1 MHELKPVMDT
11 LIGSCHVPVTLLG
24 KGGIVIPLAGSKA
37 SVHMTTQFLAPQPP
51 APSSGVPASS
61 TSTPAASAPASSAST
76 SAASPGV
83 PASSASTP
91 AASAPVTAST
101 SEASSGVPATSAAS
115 PLQATYFTP
124 SAPSP
129 ADAAASSQSVN
140 MFWCCSPR
148 ASDVAAASS
157 AQVSEFFMVV
167 PDVMFADVTEH
178 IFEYMA
184 DKSRTSL
191 HPNIQ
196 KGMQTTSNL
205 SWTLFGFDHLNG
217 CFPAQMDMNFSQL
230 DAKTL
235 KDLAEIEDMLKRV
248 TAQSVELLRV
258 VAAWNSLCKKAQN
271 GKVVYSVIMVHAWLN
286 NVEFGKFQDL
296 WEEYLWIKNPT
307 TFDWSWHLHDFIL
320 GARKVF
326 RRLGVL
332 SSAVDVTRLSGV
344 EIPSGS
350 LKDVN
355 WNLINKTFVKDW
367 KMQAGAQN
375 NIFLSIGVF
384 VGRMFVGVMETDS
397 QEYRRWCLS

>member
-1 MHELKPVMDT
+1 
-11 LIGSCHVPVTLLG
+11 
-24 KGGIVIPLAGSKA
+24 
-37 SVHMTTQFLAPQPP
+37 
-51 APSSGVPASS
+51 
-61 TSTPAASAPASSAST
+61 
-76 SAASPGV
+76 
-83 PASSASTP
+83 
-91 AASAPVTAST
+91 
-101 SEASSGVPATSAAS
+101 
-115 PLQATYFTP
+115 
-124 SAPSP
+124 
-129 ADAAASSQSVN
+129 
-140 MFWCCSPR
+140 
-148 ASDVAAASS
+148 
-157 AQVSEFFMVV
+157 MVV

-205 SWTLFGFDHLNG
+205 SWTLFGFDHLNS
-217 CFPAQMDMNFSQL
+217 CFPAQMDMNFTQIDS
-230 DAKTL
+230 KTL

-296 WEEYLWIKNPT
+296 WEEYLWIKNPA

-367 KMQAGAQN
+367 KMQVGAQN
-375 NIFLSIGVF
+375 IIFLSIGVF
-384 VGRMFVGVMETDS
+384 VGRMFVGVMERLRT
-397 QEYRRWCLS
+397 